1 MNTLIHTHMLLF
13 YKTTKTVQCRR
24 TCHEHNPSQPS
35 CRFLSQRMVRMQD
48 RGKRSRC
55 GSVKHGKSVL
65 APGSQSHPKRISNA
79 MSLNTT
85 NS

>member
-1 MNTLIHTHMLLF
+1 
-13 YKTTKTVQCRR
+13 
-24 TCHEHNPSQPS
+24 
-35 CRFLSQRMVRMQD
+35 MVRMQD